1 MAVELQLL
9 VWSAILALV
18 QMLVAVMGAQTQVG
32 LPTLASNRDNMPALT
47 GWAARAT
54 RAHLNMLESLVIFAI
69 FVLVA
74 YTTNRFN
81 STTALGANLFF
92 WARVVY
98 AIVYIVGIPWV
109 RTLTWGV
116 SIAGALLVLSQLF

>member
-18 QMLVAVMGAQTQVG
+18 QMVVALMAAQMQVG
-32 LPTLASNRDNMPALT
+32 LPMLTSNRDTMPALT
-47 GWAARAT
+47 GWAMRAT
-54 RAHLNMLESLVIFAI
+54 RAHLNMLESLVVFAI

-74 YTTNRFN
+74 YATNRLN

-92 WARVVY
+92 WGRVAYAVVY
-98 AIVYIVGIPWV
+98 LAGIPWI
-109 RTLTWGV
+109 RTLVWGV